1 MKRTLLAVVVA
12 LSGCVSPQLDSEP
25 IPLRIIPYSG
35 GLKIADSG
43 GQEISFSRK
52 QPGVEQAINRL
63 TGAEPTERRPL
74 GQCEALRWE
83 NGLVLFFVNG
93 DFVGWIAGP
102 PVWPAPE
109 RTAGNT
115 CGWSD

>member
-1 MKRTLLAVVVA
+1 M
-12 LSGCVSPQLDSEP
+12 PQ
-25 IPLRIIPYSG
+25 RIIPYSG

-43 GQEISFSRK
+43 GLEISFSRK
-52 QPGVEQAINRL
+52 QPGVESAINRL
-63 TGAEPTERRPL
+63 TGTEPTERRPL

-83 NGLVLFFVNG
+83 NGLVLFFVNR

-102 PVWPAPE
+102 PVWPVPKQS
-109 RTAGNT
+109 AGNT

>member
-1 MKRTLLAVVVA
+1 VKRSLLAVVVA
-12 LSGCVSPQLDSEP
+12 LSGCVSPQLDTEP
-25 IPLRIIPYSG
+25 MPLRIIPYSG

-63 TGAEPTERRPL
+63 IGSEPTERRPL

-93 DFVGWIAGP
+93 DFVGWTAGP
-102 PVWPAPE
+102 PVWPVQFGS
-109 RTAGNT
+109 AGNT